1 MLNEYKLIA
10 RYVEFPGI
18 VSSGEGVF
26 QTDNNKKKIRNE
38 SCGSFFLNY
47 IFKAVLKAHYNLS
60 LFPVGL
66 SIIRSLSLFTRVFF
80 MGIFVS
86 LRIFPV

>member
-1 MLNEYKLIA
+1 MNINLSAVKWN
-10 RYVEFPGI
+10 
-18 VSSGEGVF
+18 F
-26 QTDNNKKKIRNE
+26 QESYLPEKGFFKTDKNKKRSATFVADLFFKIHFQ
-38 SCGSFFLNY
+38 SW
-47 IFKAVLKAHYNLS
+47 LKSAFNLS

-86 LRIFPV
+86 LRIFPM